1 MCIRRVYDDGKALK
15 TESKN
20 KKKLSETKK
29 AQELEEKI
37 TGESLQIDT
46 AASSAA
52 STHLDPQTPP
62 ASHAQTASS
71 SPECSWITTDESTD
85 DDPTFSR
92 SISPPLD
99 IAENEDPACLI
110 VVDKER
116 KLEVYISDPDYQQLP
131 GAEVLKLSTQEYF
144 WRVHDHERRTNVTI
158 KCLRDEVETLKKEL
172 SVKEQACKIE
182 KKEAVTEVTKF
193 WRDAILEGNTH
204 GGKMVNAALKRTRH
218 SKH

>member
-1 MCIRRVYDDGKALK
+1 MCERHPGVSTTHCGVHTTRRGVDAPALAIKCEGQSAKCLLNVRIKCVYDAYMTMGKRSRQSQK
-15 TESKN
+15 TRRSYQKQR
-20 KKKLSETKK
+20 KRRK
-29 AQELEEKI
+29 LEEKI
-37 TGESLQIDT
+37 TGELLQIDT

-52 STHLDPQTPP
+52 STHLDPQMPP

-116 KLEVYISDPDYQQLP
+116 KLEVHISDPDYQQLP
-131 GAEVLKLSTQEYF
+131 GAEVLHKNTSGEYMTM
-144 WRVHDHERRTNVTI
+144 R
-158 KCLRDEVETLKKEL
+158 
-172 SVKEQACKIE
+172 
-182 KKEAVTEVTKF
+182 
-193 WRDAILEGNTH
+193 
-204 GGKMVNAALKRTRH
+204 GGLM
-218 SKH
+218 